1 MSEEF
6 ESLYEREVKAKS
18 GKSSPEKGI
27 VRMKG
32 VYVDNFGAGGSETV
46 DLSLIGVEGEC
57 CPHIRDVRGA
67 ALIKGCLLQVTA
79 VYSTK
84 GVEKEYGGCGPR
96 AYINHWKKCPYRG
109 SVSKGGEGL

>member
-1 MSEEF
+1 MSDNY
-6 ESLYEREVKAKS
+6 ESLHERERRVKS
-18 GKSSPEKGI
+18 GESSHEKGI
-27 VRMKG
+27 VRMKKD
-32 VYVDNFGAGGSETV
+32 YVDNFGAGGSETV

-67 ALIKGCLLQVTA
+67 ALIKGCLLQVTS

-96 AYINHWKKCPYRG
+96 AYINHWKRCPYRG
-109 SVSKGGEGL
+109 SEGKGEDSL